1 MKAKVIPA
9 DNRLR
14 LYTAIALVVI
24 VIAGFVTYDWS
35 QRVLVEVERLAQ
47 YDRQLAF
54 DRAASFLKMAAALVG
69 VTTALAAISEAR
81 KARRSLS
88 AGEWPP
94 PGTRVLV
101 ETPIME
107 GEPARRRARFILVLS
122 TIMLVMA
129 VGLQV
134 FTWLFVRSYM
144 TS

>member
-1 MKAKVIPA
+1 
-9 DNRLR
+9 
-14 LYTAIALVVI
+14 
-24 VIAGFVTYDWS
+24 
-35 QRVLVEVERLAQ
+35 
-47 YDRQLAF
+47 
-54 DRAASFLKMAAALVG
+54 MAAALVG